1 MASPIAILTL
11 ILASLTPTTVYWT
24 SKESV
29 AKYVTK
35 NEVVLV
41 QFWGT
46 WCTSCRKDFDKT
58 LEVAKKYTKAK
69 ILMVALEDNA
79 YDIRKFIKDKTIP
92 DNALIAVW
100 RGAAPV
106 KTVPRYRAYYKGRM
120 ILETDSLEKMR
131 KALEGAGFK

>member
-29 AKYVTK
+29 AKYVSK

-46 WCTSCRKDFDKT
+46 WCPSCRKDFDKT
-58 LEVAKKYTKAK
+58 LEAARKYPKAK
-69 ILMVALEDNA
+69 VLMVALEDNA
-79 YDIRKFIKDKTIP
+79 YDIRKFTKDKKIP
-92 DNALIAVW
+92 KNVLIAVW
-100 RGAAPV
+100 RGRAPV
-106 KTVPRYRAYYKGRM
+106 TEVPKYRAYYKGRM
-120 ILETDSLEKMR
+120 MMATDSLEKMR